1 MDKRKKVAVYTRIS
15 TIHQKTDSQ
24 DNEIEEFIKRHD
36 FEIYKKY
43 HDTFSGA
50 KDSRPALKELM
61 FDASKKKFDIVLV
74 YKFDRF
80 ARSLKFLVDSLEV
93 FRLLNIDFISIK
105 EAIDTST
112 PMGKLI
118 FSINSAYAEFEREI
132 IRQRV
137 IDGLN
142 ARKAKGYK
150 LGGPEIS
157 KYKQEQ
163 IKELINQKI
172 PTRKIATMLGI
183 SRGSVMKYKKIEN
196 SKTPNKKNF

>member
-1 MDKRKKVAVYTRIS
+1 MARSTNDTYTTDRRKKVAIYTRIS

-24 DNEIEEFIKRHD
+24 DNEIEEFVKRHD
-36 FEIYKKY
+36 YEIYKKY
-43 HDTFSGA
+43 HDTLSGT

-61 FDASKKKFDIVLV
+61 HDASKKKFDIVLV

-93 FRLLNIDFISIK
+93 FRILNIDFISIK

-118 FSINSAYAEFEREI
+118 FAINSAYAEFEREI
-132 IRQRV
+132 ITQRIV
-137 IDGLN
+137 DGLN
-142 ARKAKGYK
+142 ARRAKGFK
-150 LGGPEIS
+150 LGGPTIS

-163 IKELINQKI
+163 IKELVKQKI
-172 PTRKIATMLGI
+172 STRKIAKQLGV
-183 SRGSVMKYKKIEN
+183 SRGSVMKYK
-196 SKTPNKKNF
+196 